1 MSSIL
6 PGLILFT
13 TSGNTQESASLT
25 TNTATDPPYDLLTF
39 LGVAQSLKINFLPMT
54 WQPALDKVGEGGTA
68 EIRQALVNVQM
79 SFAFKRL
86 KAHQRIEEEAKY
98 LRALIAEISV
108 LGHPLIRRH
117 PNVVDIEGI
126 CWDIDSS
133 SEKVWPVLVFQKT
146 QQGNLDEFMTHGK
159 GKDLGVKDRLKI
171 CFDVA
176 HAVRDLHGTG
186 TCFTAAL
193 SATRLNYIGIIH
205 GDIKPDN
212 ILIFANG
219 KGGYIAKVTDFGY
232 STLFSSD
239 DAQIWMP
246 RSGHW
251 TAPEYHHRAFTPTNA
266 MKMDAYSLGM
276 LCLWLLWLLCCS
288 DGLDADCEFRKNL
301 DAHKEAL
308 NLAFVLAR
316 TTVCMVDKDREN
328 ILQFFRLTL
337 AQNPDERSSNFS
349 DLLGYLS
356 PNR

>member
-6 PGLILFT
+6 PRLISST
-13 TSGNTQESASLT
+13 TSGTTQESASLA

-39 LGVAQSLKINFLPMT
+39 LGVAQSLNIHFLPIT
-54 WQPALDKVGEGGTA
+54 WQPALDKVGEGATA

-86 KAHQRIEEEAKY
+86 KAPWGIGEDAQY

-108 LGHPLIRRH
+108 LGHPSIRRH

-126 CWDIDSS
+126 CWDVDSS
-133 SEKVWPVLVFQKT
+133 SKKVWPVLVFEKT
-146 QQGNLDEFMTHGK
+146 QHGNLNTFMTDSK
-159 GKDLGVKDRLKI
+159 CKDLDVKDRLKI

-176 HAVRDLHGTG
+176 HAVRDLHGAG
-186 TCFTAAL
+186 TCFSAAF
-193 SATRLNYIGIIH
+193 SVTRLNYIGIIH

-219 KGGYIAKVTDFGY
+219 EGSYTAKVTDFGY

-251 TAPEYHHRAFTPTNA
+251 TAPEHHHRAFTPINA

-276 LCLWLLWLLCCS
+276 LCLWLLWLPCCG
-288 DGLDADCEFRKNL
+288 DGLDVDREFRKNL
-301 DAHKEAL
+301 DAHKEASD
-308 NLAFVLAR
+308 LAFELSR
-316 TTVCMVDKDREN
+316 ITVRMVDKDRDN
-328 ILQFFRLTL
+328 IQQFFRLTL
-337 AQNPDERSSNFS
+337 AKNRDERTSNFS